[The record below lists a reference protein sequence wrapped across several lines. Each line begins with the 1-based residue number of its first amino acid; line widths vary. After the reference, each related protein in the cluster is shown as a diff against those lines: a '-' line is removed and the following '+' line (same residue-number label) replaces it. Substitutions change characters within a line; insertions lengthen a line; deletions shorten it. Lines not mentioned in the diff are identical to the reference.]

1 MTTIVALNY
10 KNDLTVEVDRVLYVT
25 GVDVER
31 GDKIVIHDGIV
42 IASKDDKVV
51 IIGSVNGEYSF
62 IYKEDEL
69 VFNLNVIV
77 PYLMKVLERTFTII
91 RR

>member
-31 GDKIVIHDGIV
+31 GDKIVIHDGIA

-62 IYKEDEL
+62 IYKEDEF

-77 PYLMKVLERTFTII
+77 PYLMKVLERTLTAI